1 MMFKIITYTIF
12 LTNENIINKILIIA
26 CTCRLVQSKKR
37 KETTIAY
44 VISHKYLQSEE
55 LSERTKKS
63 ISQFIYSYTSIES
76 VIKYYFE
83 IQN

>member
-1 MMFKIITYTIF
+1 MHLSSCPIK
-12 LTNENIINKILIIA
+12 E
-26 CTCRLVQSKKR
+26 KKR

-55 LSERTKKS
+55 LSERTKKR

-83 IQN
+83 IEN